1 MIDFLFI
8 ARRTGKHG
16 VIEIYPKLI
25 IKHSKDLMIRG
36 GDFYAIWLQERGL
49 WSTDEQDALQLI
61 DRELDNYADAHK
73 ADFDNYR
80 VLHMWDAESGMID
93 IWHRYCQR
101 QMRDSFVMLDEKLIF
116 SNTDVKKEDYASKRL
131 PYPLEQGSIKAWNEL
146 ISVLYA
152 PDERMKIEWA
162 IGAIVN
168 GDSKKIQKF
177 MVMYGA
183 PGTGK
188 STVINIIQKL
198 FAGYY
203 SAFDA
208 KVLGSSSN
216 AFALEAFKANPLI
229 AIQHDGDLSRIEDN
243 TRINSLVSHESM
255 TVNEKFKSAYE
266 NRFKCF
272 LILGTNNPVRITN
285 AKSGIV
291 RRLIDVEPTG
301 NKVPAKKYE
310 ELISQID
317 FELGAIAWYCRN
329 VYENN
334 KHAYDDYIPIRMLS
348 ASNDMY
354 NFMEDSYYVFKKED
368 GVSLQVAWEMYKN
381 FCTSTNVP
389 YMSSRRVF
397 KEDLMNYF
405 RDYKERVNTDSGERI
420 RSYYSGFKTEKFEK
434 KSDFGASI
442 PEKAKSWID
451 FKVQHSVLDDICK
464 DCPAQYANE
473 TGTPTQKWEKVKT
486 KLADLDT
493 SRLHYVKVPE
503 NHIVIDF
510 DIPGEDGKK
519 SFERNLE
526 AASKWPK
533 TYAELSKSG
542 AGIHLHY
549 IYSGDASKLSRI
561 YDEHIEVKVFTGKS
575 SLRRKLSKCN
585 DIPVAPISSGLPM
598 NGEKMVSTDRVQSEK
613 ALRVLIM
620 RNLNKEIHPY
630 TKPSIDFIYKI
641 LEDAYNSDLTY
652 DVDDMRNSILG
663 FAASSTNQAD
673 ACLKIVSKMHFKSK
687 EPTAVVTYEAPIV
700 FFDCE
705 VFPNLLLVNWKFQ
718 STPDKEEPTVYR
730 LINPSADDIAKLAQ
744 YRLIGFNN
752 RKYDNHILYARMIG
766 WSVEA
771 IYNLSQQIINEH
783 TGFFGEAYNFS
794 YTDIYD
800 FSAKKQS
807 LKKFEIELGIHHQ
820 ELGLPWDQPVPEEK
834 WEEVARYCDNDVLAT
849 EAVFN
854 ARHADFVAREILAD
868 VAGMTVNDT
877 TNSLTTRIIFGKE
890 KSPRLV
896 YTDLATGESDDLIEV
911 EPDILTKNTYL
922 NAFPGYEWVKGE
934 DGRMHNMFRGTDLGL
949 GGYVYAEPGMYWNVA
964 LLDVASLHP
973 HSAVA
978 LNYFGEYTKNFN
990 DLMDVRIYVKHKE
1003 YDKAKK
1009 LFNGKLAKYLD
1020 DPKQAKALSQALKIA
1035 INSVYGLTSATFEN
1049 PFRNRKN
1056 ANNIVALRGALFMR
1070 TLQDEVQ
1077 QRGFAVAH
1085 IKTDSIKIPDATP
1098 EIIDFCMKFAEKYG
1112 YTFEHEATYEKMC
1125 LVNDAV
1131 YIARYL
1137 DADQCQAQYGY
1148 MPEKNEEH
1156 SREWTATGTQFQI
1169 PYVFKTLFSHE
1180 PVVFADL
1187 CQTKTVSKGAIYLDK
1202 NEDLPEGEHKYI
1214 FVGRVGSFCPIKPGC
1229 GGAVLLR
1236 ESGVNDAGEKTY
1248 AAVGGSKGYRWLESE
1263 MVHELQMEKD
1273 IDRSYFDK
1281 MADDAADAIAKYG
1294 DYELFVADDAGMP
1307 PWQKPDMPW
1316 DDVQDEAARNFEVR

>member
-146 ISVLYA
+146 MSVLYA

-177 MVMYGA
+177 IVMYGA

-397 KEDLMNYF
+397 KEELMNYF

-442 PEKAKSWID
+442 PEKAKSWVD

-561 YDEHIEVKVFTGKS
+561 YDEHIEVKVFSGKS

-598 NGEKMVSTDRVQSEK
+598 KGEKMVSTDRVQSEK

-834 WEEVARYCDNDVLAT
+834 WEEVAQYCDNDVLAT

>member
-146 ISVLYA
+146 MSVLYA

-177 MVMYGA
+177 IVMYGA

-397 KEDLMNYF
+397 KEELMNYF

-442 PEKAKSWID
+442 PEKAKSWVD

-561 YDEHIEVKVFTGKS
+561 YDEHIEVKVFSGKS

-598 NGEKMVSTDRVQSEK
+598 KGEKMVSTDRVQSEK

-834 WEEVARYCDNDVLAT
+834 WEEVAQYCDNDVLAT

-1187 CQTKTVSKGAIYLDK
+1187 CQTRTVSKGAIYLDK